1 LIFLVLRVYYNG
13 KLNLHSP
20 AAVHVTT
27 PPSPTHHSRIITAA
41 CFYIG
46 VWKMTDSSLVSTANA
61 KEEKSM
67 WNRLIV
73 KIVLAFLGSIDWVAI
88 ARKILERMSD
98 EVREQLG
105 VSVDLNRLDL
115 NRLFAILEEVLN
127 DYCKM
132 SLDLNKDGKI
142 GDGKEG

>member
-1 LIFLVLRVYYNG
+1 
-13 KLNLHSP
+13 
-20 AAVHVTT
+20 
-27 PPSPTHHSRIITAA
+27 
-41 CFYIG
+41 
-46 VWKMTDSSLVSTANA
+46 
-61 KEEKSM
+61 M

-132 SLDLNKDGKI
+132 SLDLNRDGVI